1 MFPSEDIWLCAVSAA
16 IIVLPMYLNKLL
28 EINEILFLSNN
39 TLDKRSQ
46 LDKNINRFAK
56 LSESSQIQMLFIW

>member
-1 MFPSEDIWLCAVSAA
+1 MFPSEDIWMCAVSAA

-46 LDKNINRFAK
+46 LDKNINIFAK
-56 LSESSQIQMLFIW
+56 LSESLQIQMLFI

>member
-1 MFPSEDIWLCAVSAA
+1 MFPSEDIWLCAVFAA

-46 LDKNINRFAK
+46 LDKNINIFAK
-56 LSESSQIQMLFIW
+56 LSESSQIQMLFI